1 MMRFIYYPGC
11 SQKSSAI
18 SYEKSF
24 LAVCNVLGIELTEL
38 EDWNCCGTTIAIS
51 VNKTVSSFLA
61 ARNLGLA
68 QKYNLPV
75 VTPCPSCYVSMRR
88 MLKECK
94 ENKTQFNQ
102 INELLAEEQLAFST
116 NTEVYHALEFLVS
129 VIGLDTIANKVC
141 NPLKGFRIAPY
152 YGCQL
157 VSPYANG
164 SKSHDPRQ
172 LEQLIEVLGAHPVNF
187 PFRTLCCGGSLMFTL
202 KEQAKKL
209 SSMILGSIQETD
221 ANLIVTPCGLCQLNL
236 EMALKRSLPIINIG
250 QMLGLALGL
259 DPRSLY
265 INKLRIPEKQVI
277 HLNINQG

>member
-24 LAVCNVLGIELTEL
+24 LAVCHVLGIELTEL

-68 QKYNLPV
+68 HQYKLPV

-88 MLKECK
+88 TLKECK
-94 ENKTQFNQ
+94 ENKAQFNQ
-102 INELLAEEQLAFST
+102 ISELLAEEQLAFST
-116 NTEVYHALEFLVS
+116 DAEVYHALEFLVS

-164 SKSHDPRQ
+164 SISHDPRQ

-209 SSMILGSIQETD
+209 SSMILGSIQKTD

-265 INKLRIPEKQVI
+265 MNKLRIPEKQVI
-277 HLNINQG
+277 QLNINQG